1 MELNF
6 TGLGKIT
13 SDSLNS
19 GGKYDNPNNDKENIK
34 TSSNCQYEPNTGNAD
49 ISTAKLNKEKEIN
62 AKTSQMHQFY
72 QDNVKNSQLMTAE
85 LLKGVKAGEE
95 TGALLLKAIK
105 TISMMTGNDLI
116 YSEFEEDFK
125 SVYGFGL
132 MEPYPLKIELEKVVK
147 RLDRL
152 KQAERRQELQEND
165 RQRIKAA
172 IKAHEERIAVINKML
187 KQTENGVI
195 NNA

>member
-13 SDSLNS
+13 SDSPNS
-19 GGKYDNPNNDKENIK
+19 GEKDNNPNNDKENIK
-34 TSSNCQYEPNTGNAD
+34 TSSNRQYEPNTGNAN

-62 AKTSQMHQFY
+62 AKASQMYGFY

-116 YSEFEEDFK
+116 YREFEEDFK

-132 MEPYPLKIELEKVVK
+132 MEPYPLKIELKEVIK

-152 KQAERRQELQEND
+152 KQAEKRSELQEND
-165 RQRIKAA
+165 KKRIKAA
-172 IKAHEERIAVINKML
+172 IKAHEGRIENIKEML
-187 KQTENGVI
+187 KRAEKGGI
-195 NNA
+195 ISA